1 MGAATS
7 LAWSV
12 ELEGKQRW
20 SARKRIN
27 KKNNEMEKRKVTRA
41 DELSKSKQQHNG
53 AFGGGGIDE
62 SKVVDGAVT

>member
-1 MGAATS
+1 VVSEEAH
-7 LAWSV
+7 
-12 ELEGKQRW
+12 QQ
-20 SARKRIN
+20 
-27 KKNNEMEKRKVTRA
+27 KNNEMEKRKVTRA